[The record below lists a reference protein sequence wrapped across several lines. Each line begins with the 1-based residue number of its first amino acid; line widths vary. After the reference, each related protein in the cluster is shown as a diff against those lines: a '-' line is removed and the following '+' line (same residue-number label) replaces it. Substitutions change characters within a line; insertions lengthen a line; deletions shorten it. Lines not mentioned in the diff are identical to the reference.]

1 MQSPAAPGHEP
12 TLFEARDPTMSPA
25 TPSRAGVVTDPL
37 IAETAKKIAAVIN
50 DFKREL
56 DKRDGTW
63 ASAHGKLELALDS
76 QTFVLTLVPDK
87 DGEEYPVT
95 VQAMRKS
102 SDAPNDSIP
111 SLSTDGNSAYK
122 PMRRNSEVELERDLI
137 SRKKRRLN
145 EDDDI
150 SNKRPR
156 SDDDNKY
163 IMPLIREEDLDD
175 QLSKLR
181 DDIQE
186 DTSECVNHVHRLLRR
201 FKDRHEKR
209 KFDIDQLQTPHS
221 QPSVRDSTPNGTNPG
236 GSFPS
241 PSVDRDDQ
249 TSSIAEVVRREAKLI
264 STQVKWVEDCR
275 RVAAELHDKREETW
289 RTSSA
294 GFHDRQRQDR
304 ENFQNRMLHES
315 GMHSQTLNQILNE
328 VKAIGLYA
336 QSMKWETPA
345 SHLAYPPPSVPTP
358 PAFPTRPASSAPSP
372 SPGAGRGRGAGMAS
386 VQQPNQH

>member
-12 TLFEARDPTMSPA
+12 TLSEARDPTMSPA
-25 TPSRAGVVTDPL
+25 TPSHAEVVAVPL
-37 IAETAKKIAAVIN
+37 VAETAKKIAAVIN

-63 ASAHGKLELALDS
+63 ASVHGKLELALDS
-76 QTFVLTLVPDK
+76 QTFVLTLVPDE

-95 VQAMRKS
+95 VQATRKS
-102 SDAPNDSIP
+102 SDATNASIP
-111 SLSTDGNSAYK
+111 SPSTNGNSAYQS
-122 PMRRNSEVELERDLI
+122 MRRNSDVELERDLI

-150 SNKRPR
+150 SNTQART
-156 SDDDNKY
+156 DGDNKDTK
-163 IMPLIREEDLDD
+163 PLITKEDLDD
-175 QLSKLR
+175 LLSKLR
-181 DDIQE
+181 EDIQE
-186 DTSECVNHVHRLLRR
+186 DTSECVNHVHRLVRRLKEDLR
-201 FKDRHEKR
+201 ENR
-209 KFDIDQLQTPHS
+209 KFDIDQLQTSHS
-221 QPSVRDSTPNGTNPG
+221 EPSARDSIPNPTHPG
-236 GSFPS
+236 ASFPS

-249 TSSIAEVVRREAKLI
+249 TASIPDVVRREAKLI

-315 GMHSQTLNQILNE
+315 SINSQTLNQILNE

-358 PAFPTRPASSAPSP
+358 PAFPTRPASTAPSP
-372 SPGAGRGRGAGMAS
+372 SLGAGRGRGTGMAPA
-386 VQQPNQH
+386 QQPN